1 MVLRKY
7 IFLLL
12 IAAISMSLMSP
23 SAPDWGADTPV
34 QEVLAFLGEDV
45 PKHSLASEEGEKM
58 MLIKRGED
66 IIKRG
71 KTTGPSGNKSKFVSK
86 HYVCTSC
93 HNLTQEDPSL
103 KSRDPEKRLAY
114 AIEKNMPF
122 LQATTFHGIVNRESW
137 YNDDYYKKYGDF
149 VKPAQESLKEAIQ
162 LCATECAQGRLLEDW
177 EMDAVLAYYWSL
189 QFDLGDLEMSKED
202 MSKLKRL
209 ATDKSSQGEAMSF
222 LKSFYMQTSPAT
234 FSDPPPDKSK
244 GYEGL
249 TGDATRGAQIYRLSC
264 LHCHKEDGVSKYT
277 LDEGK
282 LSLRHLRKKIP
293 QDSHMSLYQIIRYGT
308 YALPGHRPYMP
319 HFTLERM
326 SNQQVEDLRAF
337 IEQGAM

>member
-7 IFLLL
+7 VFLLL
-12 IAAISMSLMSP
+12 IAAISMSLMNP
-23 SAPDWGADTPV
+23 SAPDWGPETPV
-34 QEVLAFLGEDV
+34 QEVLAYFGQEN
-45 PKHSLASEEGEKM
+45 PKHSLAEATDQM
-58 MLIKRGED
+58 TLVKRGED
-66 IIKRG
+66 IILRG
-71 KTTGPSGNKSKFVSK
+71 KTISPSGKKSKFVSK

-93 HNLTQEDPSL
+93 HNLTQEDPTL
-103 KSRDPEKRLAY
+103 TSRDPEKRLDY
-114 AIEKNMPF
+114 AIEQDLPF

-137 YNDDYYKKYGDF
+137 YNDDYFKKYGAL

-177 EMDAVLAYYWSL
+177 EMEAVLAYYWSL
-189 QFDLGDLEMSKED
+189 QFELGDLEMGTEGLE
-202 MSKLKRL
+202 KLKRL
-209 ATDKSSQGEAMSF
+209 ALDKNSQAEAVK
-222 LKSFYMQTSPAT
+222 LIKSFYMQTSPAT

-249 TGDATRGAQIYRLSC
+249 TGNAERGKSIYSRSC
-264 LHCHKEDGVSKYT
+264 LHCHKAGGVSKYT
-277 LDEGK
+277 LDNGK

-326 SNQQVEDLRAF
+326 SNQQVEDLRAY